1 MKVKIKKWGNSL
13 AVRVPKTYAT
23 QMGITENSEVF
34 LELTKDKLIIKQ
46 DRSLEEM
53 LANISNENRHEILD
67 VGESSGK
74 EMI

>member
-1 MKVKIKKWGNSL
+1 VGVL
-13 AVRVPKTYAT
+13 KTFAT

-46 DRSLEEM
+46 DHSLEEM
-53 LANISNENRHEILD
+53 LANISDENRHEILD
-67 VGESSGK
+67 FGESSGK